1 MGIRKTDWAD
11 RFNYKWHSNPSTPDA
26 WTFFDKSVL
35 RPMRDK
41 AWAILRG
48 DIEGDQGWARKV
60 LYDSAYYKD
69 PQGKT
74 QYSDN
79 TNMVS
84 GRAVQVY
91 TDMLL
96 VEDADVTEAYG
107 EAINMLH
114 GYEPP
119 YWHDHDVDKAVLAH
133 RENICYD
140 SEGKKSKEPTMAE
153 FSLVCENAASGIR
166 EAMSGA
172 NRIVGEIDLYGNIPH
187 CELPYFGK
195 PDYGEGRVELKTQ
208 WDQQAHTDSP
218 RANSL
223 PKKIKAPHMTQLAG
237 YWHLSKIVPKIVYA
251 NRLGYVVLEPTEQE
265 LEHALHDISVACRR
279 REKLMKVADDVV
291 DLLNLTD
298 PHFADSFVWRDL
310 APEFFMMAKGLFG
323 KR

>member
-1 MGIRKTDWAD
+1 MTYRASLSLNVKRYNKWAYEKQTGLIGSITNGIAID
-11 RFNYKWHSNPSTPDA
+11 TPDA

-41 AWAILRG
+41 SWAILRG

-69 PQGKT
+69 PQGHT

-140 SEGKKSKEPTMAE
+140 AEGKKSKEPTMAE

-166 EAMSGA
+166 EAMS
-172 NRIVGEIDLYGNIPH
+172 R
-187 CELPYFGK
+187 
-195 PDYGEGRVELKTQ
+195 
-208 WDQQAHTDSP
+208 QQSC
-218 RANSL
+218 
-223 PKKIKAPHMTQLAG
+223 
-237 YWHLSKIVPKIVYA
+237 
-251 NRLGYVVLEPTEQE
+251 
-265 LEHALHDISVACRR
+265 CRR
-279 REKLMKVADDVV
+279 DR
-291 DLLNLTD
+291 
-298 PHFADSFVWRDL
+298 SIR
-310 APEFFMMAKGLFG
+310 
-323 KR
+323 